1 MFQSLLILLLS
12 LLLLCDLCS
21 GIYNSKN
28 IKNNIKRKN
37 LNCLEVSPKGFGN
50 NNIND
55 NINDNI
61 SKSIPKPNVIVP
73 SQGSKDKNIEKFLM
87 MYTCKLCSGRN
98 AHMVSKIA
106 YTKGMVIAT
115 CRHCK
120 SKHLIAD
127 NEGKLDMKEYGSK
140 IEDYLRAK
148 GEKVQK
154 LSITS
159 DMLEDYSLIDID
171 GELKIVSKS
180 SPLQVDS
187 NANIIEINKENE

>member
-1 MFQSLLILLLS
+1 MYLE
-12 LLLLCDLCS
+12 
-21 GIYNSKN
+21 
-28 IKNNIKRKN
+28 
-37 LNCLEVSPKGFGN
+37 LNQGGFG
-50 NNIND
+50 
-55 NINDNI
+55 
-61 SKSIPKPNVIVP
+61 KSSVPKPNVIVP
-73 SQGSKDKNIEKFLM
+73 SQGSTDKNIEKFLM
-87 MYTCKLCSGRN
+87 MYTCKICNGRN

-140 IEDYLRAK
+140 IEDYLTAK

-154 LSITS
+154 LSITT

-171 GELKIVSKS
+171 GELKVVPKN
-180 SPLQVDS
+180 SPLQVDP
-187 NANIIEINKENE
+187 NANIIDINNDNKL